1 LPTALPP
8 RPRPRLEQKRTVFGI
23 VLNASMLVSALVLT
37 FIVLMREQQYAMGKK
52 GMFADAI
59 VQLTQQVPADRP
71 DDSPAM
77 PRPN

>member
-8 RPRPRLEQKRTVFGI
+8 RPRIEQKRTVFGV
-23 VLNASMLVSALVLT
+23 VLNAAMLVSALVLT
-37 FIVLMREQQYAMGKK
+37 FIVLMREQQYAMGQK
-52 GMFADAI
+52 GIFADAI

-77 PRPN
+77 PRSN